1 MSFKRDV
8 TADEVDKIFKK
19 RGIGFDPGNEKLE
32 LTDSEVDAI
41 LGTNYAAGN
50 HKRPSAE
57 KFGKKPKDV
66 SHKQGSHSTSK
77 HHNKAIVRPAE
88 KKQEHRRERREKREK
103 REERHIEKKV
113 KVQRPVESGNTTGAK
128 LRELTVESE
137 YHDLLKR
144 NKRVV
149 IFFGS
154 ESCPAC
160 KALHPLYER
169 VANRYHEKVALAYA
183 DVDKYQINFRY
194 VPVFQM
200 FYRGEKKDEMIGATK
215 DELKSFIAQAIK
227 Q

>member
-1 MSFKRDV
+1 MSFKREV
-8 TADEVDKIFKK
+8 TADEVDKIFRK
-19 RGIGFDPGNEKLE
+19 RGIGFGPGDEKLE

-57 KFGKKPKDV
+57 KFGKKPKDDN
-66 SHKQGSHSTSK
+66 HKRESHSTSK
-77 HHNKAIVRPAE
+77 AHTSRSIVQPAE
-88 KKQEHRRERREKREK
+88 KKPEHMRERREKRE
-103 REERHIEKKV
+103 ERHVEKKV
-113 KVQRPVESGNTTGAK
+113 RMQRSVESGNTVGRK

-149 IFFGS
+149 VFFGS
-154 ESCPAC
+154 EGCPAC

-169 VANRYHEKVALAYA
+169 IANRYHGKVALAYA